1 MVLSFRYH
9 VIPDVTNGEK
19 KPTIPVEFKL
29 ESGGYIEVMCL
40 VDSGSDVVVLPKG
53 IAELL
58 NLNLGEESNSL
69 GIGGEVPVRLSRASF
84 RIKKE
89 HGYHTLTVPVEVFN
103 TDNIPVLLGRQGF
116 FDKFKVT
123 IDERDKKVILK
134 EHSSR
139 ISSR

>member
-1 MVLSFRYH
+1 MVLHFRYH

-29 ESGGYIEVMCL
+29 ETGGYIEVMCL

-53 IAELL
+53 IAQLL
-58 NLNLGEESNSL
+58 NLNLGKKSNSSGL
-69 GIGGEVPVRLSRASF
+69 GGEVSVRISRVSF

-89 HGYHTLTVPVEVFN
+89 HGYHNLTVPVEIVGS
-103 TDNIPVLLGRQGF
+103 DKIPVLLGRKGF
-116 FDKFKVT
+116 FDKFKVI
-123 IDERDKKVILK
+123 IDEQNKKVTLK

-139 ISSR
+139 ISRR